1 MTRFLSRTSPGI
13 RPLTPFLRCITPAG
27 DADAARTAAL
37 TRPRAINAIEIVMLN
52 VTNTAT
58 LTLSDLLHIVGGA
71 RNDLIQPL
79 PAADDGGEQ

>member
-1 MTRFLSRTSPGI
+1 M
-13 RPLTPFLRCITPAG
+13 TPFAAASRQLA

-37 TRPRAINAIEIVMLN
+37 TRPRAINAIEIGHVD

-71 RNDLIQPL
+71 RNGLIQPL
-79 PAADDGGEQ
+79 PAAGDGREQ